1 MRIIYL
7 VMKWAVKIIIFLI
20 IIIAVAIGGF
30 YIDAVYKK
38 NIFVER
44 IINQEFDKIID
55 LDKKTREFNMNKE
68 GIPFEVIEK
77 KIQLLEHKY
86 NYERSK
92 MWRYCC
98 TNSDDRCTIYS
109 SVITVTGSDAFVVF
123 DYKMDRES
131 LEFFNQK
138 FVTEE
143 FYNGKRLLLQTVGIG
158 YLKYNNLEVP
168 YPEYRDNRID
178 GGIEYK
184 TIRKLNSEESK
195 KYYMKKRGY

>member
-1 MRIIYL
+1 MY
-7 VMKWAVKIIIFLI
+7 LI
-20 IIIAVAIGGF
+20 IIVVLIIAGTIGGF
-30 YIDAVYKK
+30 YISTIYKK

-55 LDKKTREFNMNKE
+55 LDKKTRKFNMNRE
-68 GIPFEVIEK
+68 GIPFKTIEK
-77 KIQLLEHKY
+77 KIQALEHKY

-92 MWRYCC
+92 MWRYCK
-98 TNSDDRCTIYS
+98 NSDDRCHIYS
-109 SVITVTGSDAFVVF
+109 RLSKQIDPNAFVVF

-138 FVTEE
+138 FTKER
-143 FYNGKRLLLQTVGIG
+143 FYNGKRLLLQIVGIQ
-158 YLKYNNLEVP
+158 YLKYNNLYYP
-168 YPEYRDNRID
+168 YPESRDYRID

-184 TIRKLNSEESK
+184 TIKKLNSEESK